1 MRRSGRWG
9 AGPRGAFRSGH
20 QVRGAERDLVRA
32 LRLDNAVHHLM
43 LAHRF
48 AAGHLMKATLQLI
61 RSNKAA
67 IWRASRMETAGPRAA
82 RTHLVG

>member
-1 MRRSGRWG
+1 
-9 AGPRGAFRSGH
+9 
-20 QVRGAERDLVRA
+20 
-32 LRLDNAVHHLM
+32 M

-67 IWRASRMETAGPRAA
+67 IFERPEWKQ
-82 RTHLVG
+82 LVHAEPELFYQAVQLMF